1 MTIDRTQ
8 RRTMMLASITL
19 ALAVAIA
26 LLASIPA
33 SAGPG
38 DAGPAVSSYGEN
50 PTAIG
55 NMASGGGN
63 LVPLW

>member
-1 MTIDRTQ
+1 
-8 RRTMMLASITL
+8 MMLAPITL
-19 ALAVAIA
+19 VLAVAIT

-38 DAGPAVSSYGEN
+38 DAAPAVSSYGEN

-55 NMASGGGN
+55 NLASGGGN